1 MTLQTG
7 EKLSWNNEE
16 IEQHIKSA
24 VDTLTPD
31 IFDRID
37 LSVPQ
42 ERRQEE
48 PGQETPERKSPK
60 VIRMSRRLR
69 AAAMLVAACLCLL
82 IGIGSFN
89 FYTSRRVDSV
99 IGIDVNPSIE
109 IQVNRDNRVLS
120 AKAINSDG
128 EDILDG
134 MDLRN
139 VDMDIAVN
147 AVIGSMVRHGYFD
160 ELENA
165 ILVTVSNKDSEKAS
179 LVRQDVVSE
188 IETSLEEHNVNAIV
202 YNQEAE
208 ETDELRQLA
217 DKYGIS
223 YGKAYFLNELVKE
236 NGLSDEDMAHLA
248 GMTMEEI
255 ARYIS
260 EKSLSVTAQTGND
273 APIETEVVTA
283 PETESPSAD
292 TAADPS
298 AEESVPES
306 ASSSAEG
313 LTESCAD
320 TSAAEQTA
328 RPSPAAETAAES
340 SSETQEEI
348 ASGTIGIDDADYD
361 GEILTVT
368 FDSDVTWK
376 SASVSIED
384 EDGDSYPAKI
394 VDTDSTSCEIEVTDL
409 PGGVKCRF
417 TIAGVSAK
425 GSGRVKS
432 VSGTFDTPEIADG
445 AEENSYRKNR
455 RTDADDEE
463 TETSAESTAAV
474 TTAAPESSEGF

>member
-1 MTLQTG
+1 MTLQAN
-7 EKLSWNNEE
+7 EKLSWNSDE

-42 ERRQEE
+42 EPRRKE
-48 PGQETPERKSPK
+48 PERGSSK
-60 VIRMSRRLR
+60 VVRLTRRIR
-69 AAAMLVAACLCLL
+69 AAAMLAAACLILL
-82 IGIGSFN
+82 AGIGSFN

-109 IQVNRDNRVLS
+109 IEVNRNSRVLS
-120 AKAINSDG
+120 AEALNSDG

-134 MDLRN
+134 MDLKN
-139 VDMDIAVN
+139 VRMDIAVN

-165 ILVTVSNKDSEKAS
+165 VLVTVSNKNSEKAS
-179 LVRQDVVSE
+179 AVRRDVVSE
-188 IETSLEEHNVNAIV
+188 VETSLEEHNVNAVV

-236 NGLSDEDMAHLA
+236 NGLSEEDMARLS

-283 PETESPSAD
+283 PETESPSTD
-292 TAADPS
+292 TAADQPSAVPS
-298 AEESVPES
+298 AESAASSAGGAAESRPETAATGQGTRPAAPAETVPES
-306 ASSSAEG
+306 
-313 LTESCAD
+313 T
-320 TSAAEQTA
+320 
-328 RPSPAAETAAES
+328 
-340 SSETQEEI
+340 SETQEEI
-348 ASGTIGIDDADYD
+348 SGGTIGIDDADYD

-368 FDSDVTWK
+368 FDGNVTWK

-384 EDGDSYPAKI
+384 EDGESYPAKI
-394 VDTDSTSCEIEVTDL
+394 VDTDSTSCEIEVTGL
-409 PGGVKCRF
+409 PSGTKCRF

-425 GSGRVKS
+425 ASGKVKS
-432 VSGTFDTPEIADG
+432 VTGTFDTPEIAAG

-455 RTDADDEE
+455 HTDADDEE
-463 TETSAESTAAV
+463 ETESAASAAASM
-474 TTAAPESSEGF
+474 AATQGSSESF